1 MEVFET
7 KIQELIGKYTSDEG
21 PAELQEAVVNDLQSL
36 LSSSENVKQTFST
49 LRKERLNAGML
60 CLFLPL
66 LYVIE
71 CLSVIIIVLFENGKS
86 CIH

>member
-7 KIQELIGKYTSDEG
+7 KLQELIGKYTNDER

-49 LRKERLNAGML
+49 LRKERLNAGTFN
-60 CLFLPL
+60 LFLL
-66 LYVIE
+66 L
-71 CLSVIIIVLFENGKS
+71 
-86 CIH
+86 